1 MFIYSVRASSVKFFV
16 VVMLTLV
23 VFLGVLLAGNTALAA
38 SGTEIDFTGMKTEE
52 KRIAFIES
60 FGVDVEGEEEEVSF
74 VLPDNFDRVMLGYNE
89 IQKRQGLDLSKYH
102 GKKVTRYTYEVKNG
116 DYEGATFVNLIV
128 CRGRVI
134 AADVSSGDPESFVI
148 PLTEFAKAS

>member
-89 IQKRQGLDLSKYH
+89 IQKDQGLDLAKYA
-102 GKKVTRYTYEVKNG
+102 KKKITRYTYTLK
-116 DYEGATFVNLIV
+116 DYAEGEGTVYANLLV
-128 CRGRVI
+128 YRGRVI
-134 AADVSSGDPESFVI
+134 GCDVSSANPEGFVH
-148 PLTEFAKAS
+148 PLIK